1 MEGTRLVPGRRGGR
15 LFRGTGVERHGAMEC
30 HDGGSGV
37 SGPGKRK
44 KVAGA
49 TNPFG
54 GMGHILSEWL
64 GKDGRPRTER
74 WGNRVRV
81 LRRGIEPG

>member
-1 MEGTRLVPGRRGGR
+1 
-15 LFRGTGVERHGAMEC
+15 MEC

-81 LRRGIEPG
+81 LRRGIKPGKGGGSALQRNPDPEANGGPAK